1 LKENILFENINKV
14 KTNTLITL
22 TKKSMTKA
30 EDSNNYYIFC
40 NKCNTILGFELKHIA
55 NEKDENENDNK
66 DSNEYNCY
74 FLKKNIKERKN
85 KNININLISFKE
97 NLLNSI
103 KEELNQIFNEIKN
116 INIKINLTPLTKQNF
131 EDFSQFYK
139 KNQFD
144 FTFVIHKM
152 EGRIFLLGNNG
163 YFNAVENCLIKKQNS
178 NLFFVLLSN
187 EVDDNENKKIIEEL
201 IYKGGEERLEK
212 YYKNDR
218 IIFIDNYE
226 IKQDINKKKEWF
238 IDKIKDIYGNENNNN
253 INKYYIQS
261 ERNAYVVDKRKI
273 DNMIEYLNNQ
283 DKKGH
288 SGCFS

>member
-1 LKENILFENINKV
+1 
-14 KTNTLITL
+14 
-22 TKKSMTKA
+22 M
-30 EDSNNYYIFC
+30 
-40 NKCNTILGFELKHIA
+40 
-55 NEKDENENDNK
+55 
-66 DSNEYNCY
+66 
-74 FLKKNIKERKN
+74 
-85 KNININLISFKE
+85 
-97 NLLNSI
+97 
-103 KEELNQIFNEIKN
+103 
-116 INIKINLTPLTKQNF
+116 
-131 EDFSQFYK
+131 
-139 KNQFD
+139 
-144 FTFVIHKM
+144 
-152 EGRIFLLGNNG
+152 
-163 YFNAVENCLIKKQNS
+163 
-178 NLFFVLLSN
+178 FFVLLSN

>member
-1 LKENILFENINKV
+1 MAIL
-14 KTNTLITL
+14 
-22 TKKSMTKA
+22 M
-30 EDSNNYYIFC
+30 
-40 NKCNTILGFELKHIA
+40 
-55 NEKDENENDNK
+55 
-66 DSNEYNCY
+66 
-74 FLKKNIKERKN
+74 IKEKIIYFNGNGIEFLYLISDILNRYKSDSKN

-139 KNQFD
+139 KKEFD
-144 FTFVIHKM
+144 FTFIIHKM

-201 IYKGGEERLEK
+201 IYKGWEERLEK

-226 IKQDINKKKEWF
+226 IKKKKKKKKDWF
-238 IDKIKDIYGNENNNN
+238 IDKIKEIYGNDNKEYINNG
-253 INKYYIQS
+253 YYMKT
-261 ERNAYVVDKRKI
+261 ERNIYVADKRKI
-273 DNMIEYLNNQ
+273 DNLIEYLNNK
-283 DKKGH
+283 DRKNN